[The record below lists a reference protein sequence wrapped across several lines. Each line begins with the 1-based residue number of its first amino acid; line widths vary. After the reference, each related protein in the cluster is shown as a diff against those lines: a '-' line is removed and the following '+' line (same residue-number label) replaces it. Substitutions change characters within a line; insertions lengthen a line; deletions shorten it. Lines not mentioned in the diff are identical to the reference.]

1 MKIEFDEVENA
12 FNFISMGPGYENSA
26 ILNKETGEM
35 YYQSEYGDSD
45 ELPEDIDDEKYIELP
60 DKNELNLGKRLVF
73 RFVKAFMPEKID
85 KVEEIFSKKGA
96 YARFKDLLEYEGK
109 LDDWY
114 AYENEAQTKALKEW
128 CEDNDIEI
136 NG

>member
-12 FNFISMGPGYENSA
+12 FLFVCMGPGHVNSV

-45 ELPEDIDDEKYIELP
+45 ELPEDINDEKYIELP
-60 DKNELNLGKRLVF
+60 DKSELNLGKRLVF
-73 RFVKAFMPEKID
+73 QLVKKFMSEKMD

-96 YARFKDLLEYEGK
+96 YARYKDLLEYQGK
-109 LDDWY
+109 LNEWY

-128 CEDNDIEI
+128 CEDNNIES